1 MSIHNNIKLII
12 MTAYMSGSLSSQHHL
27 HADTQEH
34 AMIAARAVKVTYESL
49 GPPILSI
56 QDAID
61 KNSFFKPDIDPLKV
75 GDAEGTVN

>member
-1 MSIHNNIKLII
+1 
-12 MTAYMSGSLSSQHHL
+12 
-27 HADTQEH
+27 
-34 AMIAARAVKVTYESL
+34 MIAARAVKVTYESL